1 MKNITFILS
10 LFIIIFFSCNNT
22 ENKPA
27 AESKTVSE
35 QKFNNVDSVSIGRID
50 NIYNEYIN
58 LKNALVGT
66 DPALASEAARMLSQ
80 TAKEFNFEPLQPEAR
95 VFLEEKVAA
104 IEERAEAISGSTDV
118 EQQREYFYPL
128 SQVMYALLKSFDVR
142 NQPVYYQ
149 FCPMAFDDE
158 GAYWLSNEKQIRNPY
173 FGDVMLK
180 CGEVKEVIE

>member
-1 MKNITFILS
+1 MKSSLLILS
-10 LFIIIFFSCNNT
+10 SIIIIFLSCNNA
-22 ENKPA
+22 ENKE
-27 AESKTVSE
+27 AEEAKTVSE
-35 QKFNNVDSVSIGRID
+35 QKFNNVDSVSIDRID
-50 NIYNEYIN
+50 NIYKEYIN

-104 IEERAEAISGSTDV
+104 IEEHSEAISGSTDV

-128 SQVMYALLKSFDVR
+128 SQDMYQLIKSFDVR
-142 NQPVYYQ
+142 NEPVYYQ
-149 FCPMAFDDE
+149 YCPMAFDDE

-180 CGEVKEVIE
+180 CGEVREVIE